1 MKRRLA
7 DDTGASLI
15 IALIFI
21 VVVAVVMGA
30 ILTLTDANLRNTTAL
45 RDRAGKDYGADGA
58 AKIAIKQLE
67 NDHYLGGDCPALNVQ
82 AGYAVQCEVDE
93 GNSSMGDINTVNRQ
107 ATALL
112 ALAPAGQGL
121 YFNIQGNPATQSI
134 KVKGGLFSH
143 SDFAVDH
150 GWLDSLGP
158 VTARGDCLLITAQAR
173 LTAPKQDCK
182 IGTVANKLGKD
193 PNYSVPAVTGDATV
207 QPCTKTKKTPYVVT
221 PGILDATDMIAL
233 NKLTSNHADCQDVV
247 IWMKPGAY
255 QFNAV
260 WEIKSG
266 KVVGGGSDTPPD
278 TVDPNKQGYCPAPIP
293 LEGQEAAWTPPAA
306 GLGVTITFGPAAQ
319 LSMVPTPSKITPSME
334 LCGNY
339 EKNKPPIV
347 FYGRTAAPETLA
359 IKTDPNSDFRLY
371 VQGTTYLPTSVIDL
385 QLKKDVLPFFRS
397 GITSYR
403 FRVDGLGNAS
413 SVEPLVETPDAEGT
427 SNSGMVWLEV
437 RSTADNTVRLRA
449 KVYFYMAKQTEDEP
463 PLPIDPPRYASKI
476 VSWATQR

>member
-1 MKRRLA
+1 M
-7 DDTGASLI
+7 
-15 IALIFI
+15 ALIFI

-30 ILTLTDANLRNTTAL
+30 VLTLTDANLRNTTAL

-82 AGYAVQCEVDE
+82 AGYAVQCVADE
-93 GNSSMGDINTVNRQ
+93 GNSTVGDINSVNRQ

-112 ALAPAGQGL
+112 AMAPAGQGL

-143 SDFAVDH
+143 SDFVVDH

-158 VTARGDCLLITAQAR
+158 VTARGDCLLLNDTAR
-173 LTAPKQDCK
+173 LTSSKQDCK
-182 IGTVANKLGKD
+182 IMTAVNRLGKD

-221 PGILDATDMIAL
+221 PGILDAADMIVL
-233 NKLTSNHADCQDVV
+233 NKLTSNHDDCKDVV
-247 IWMKPGAY
+247 IWLKPGDY

-266 KVVGGGSDTPPD
+266 KVIGGGSGAPPD
-278 TVDPNKQGYCPAPIP
+278 TVDPEKQGYCPAPIP
-293 LEGQEAAWTPPAA
+293 LEGQEDTWTPPAA
-306 GLGVTITFGPAAQ
+306 DLGVTITFGPSAQ
-319 LSMVPTPSKITPSME
+319 LSMVPTPTKVTPSME
-334 LCGNY
+334 LCGDY

-347 FYGRTAAPETLA
+347 FYGRAAAPDTLA
-359 IKTDPNSDFRLY
+359 IKTDANADFRLY

-385 QLKKDVLPFFRS
+385 HLKKDVLPFFRS

-403 FRVDGLGNAS
+403 FRVDGVGNAS
-413 SVEPLVETPDAEGT
+413 SVTPLVETPDAEGT

-437 RSTADNTVRLRA
+437 RSTDDNTVRLRA

-463 PLPIDPPRYASKI
+463 PVPIDPPQYASKV